1 MIHYN
6 SWWFFLCPI
15 QLFSMVL
22 SCVCT
27 TTNPLDYLLTNSYQ
41 LWAWHSILLSYSLFS
56 WYPAHCLTNG
66 WMNQSVF
73 SYDVCCWQL
82 MQILWYF
89 YKPLAADDHYAGR
102 ESLCYPNNVCNNGD
116 PRVWCNIKLKESS
129 YKSLVKQTK
138 NSFLH
143 LFDC

>member
-1 MIHYN
+1 MHKKRLHLKKVLAGLPLHICIEMFEVYQQAKIAQIMIHYI
-6 SWWFFLCPI
+6 SWRFLLCPI

-89 YKPLAADDHYAGR
+89 YKPLAADDH
-102 ESLCYPNNVCNNGD
+102 
-116 PRVWCNIKLKESS
+116 
-129 YKSLVKQTK
+129 
-138 NSFLH
+138 
-143 LFDC
+143 